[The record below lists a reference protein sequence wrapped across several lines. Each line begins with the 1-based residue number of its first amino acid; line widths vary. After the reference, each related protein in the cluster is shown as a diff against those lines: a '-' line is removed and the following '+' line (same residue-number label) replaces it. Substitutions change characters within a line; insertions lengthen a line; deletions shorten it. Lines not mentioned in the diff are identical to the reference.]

1 VKPKSLSLKI
11 TIALLAAILLAAG
24 VAYWLHNNVDR
35 LIQQTIETQ
44 GSQMTGA
51 PVRVGAVK
59 ISALDGRGELSN
71 LVIGNPPGFK
81 SLYAL
86 KVERVLVEIDIA
98 TLTKDVVTIKRIEV
112 AAPDVI
118 YEKGATATNFDVI
131 QKNIA
136 TAVGSSTDKKGG
148 KKIIVDHF
156 SLRDANAKV
165 SAAFMNGKTLG
176 VSLPDITL
184 NHIGQQKNGI
194 PPDEFGQIVA
204 GALKHKLTG
213 AYSFERA
220 LSATGEVLGKAGNA
234 VKDLFK

>member
-1 VKPKSLSLKI
+1 MSFKI
-11 TIALLAAILLAAG
+11 AMALLMAILLAAG
-24 VAYWLHNNVDR
+24 VAYWLHSNVDR
-35 LIQQTIETQ
+35 LVKQAIESQ

-51 PVRVGAVK
+51 PVRVGSVK
-59 ISALDGRGELSN
+59 ISTLDGRGELSN

-98 TLTKDVVTIKRIEV
+98 TLAKDVVLIKRIEV

-118 YEKGATATNFDVI
+118 YEKGTTATNFDVI

-136 TAVGSSTDKKGG
+136 TALGSGDDKNSG

-156 SLRDANAKV
+156 SLRAANARV
-165 SAAFMNGKTLG
+165 SAAFMNGKTIG

-194 PPDEFGQIVA
+194 TPDEFGQIIA

-220 LSATGEVLGKAGNA
+220 LSATAEALGKAGSA
-234 VKDLFK
+234 VKGLFK